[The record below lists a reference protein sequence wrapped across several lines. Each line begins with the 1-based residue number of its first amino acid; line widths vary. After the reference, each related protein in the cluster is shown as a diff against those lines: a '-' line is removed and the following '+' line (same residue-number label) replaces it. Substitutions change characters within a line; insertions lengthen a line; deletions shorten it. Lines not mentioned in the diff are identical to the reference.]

1 MNKFM
6 KKTYSLEDFT
16 HEEKVKSYFETAY
29 GFVCF
34 ENVNKLSLVI
44 GNARGTGE
52 VYVRKT
58 TSTRSSSGAAVL
70 MSSPISDFEQIDG
83 ALSMTQYSIGPQLGA
98 KLYSQIIFFET
109 ERDMK
114 NFVIVNI
121 NTNKNNKDNS
131 EPTTAS
137 SSSSS
142 ILPKKSN
149 NGVYEF
155 GVDANIVALIA
166 SAGAN
171 VSTIGNE
178 TLSTRVNYNNNDSG
192 HSDNNKDGTEK
203 TPSSSNNR
211 YNYEFRLND
220 TLAYNKGL
228 AVFTIII
235 CGLMFETCFSGQQY
249 KYQESV
255 SASTTATAQDDDK
268 SPDNEEYVFASTEAE
283 LSTQTTTKKD
293 DRVKEDQPKIKD
305 TSSSPNER
313 TVSTSPLA
321 GHVEN
326 LQKFAFSMKNQ
337 LVEKVEQMQTKKDKN
352 TKKDETS
359 KSTEKTSSTDININ
373 TNTDGDSSNNTTSSS
388 IDSIEYSR
396 PFKSGLKS
404 STEHDTATATIGMA
418 PAAPGETVHVY

>member
-1 MNKFM
+1 MNKFV

-16 HEEKVKSYFETAY
+16 HEEKVKSYFKTAY

-58 TSTRSSSGAAVL
+58 TSTTSSSGAAVL
-70 MSSPISDFEQIDG
+70 SSPISDFEQLDG

-109 ERDMK
+109 ERDLK
-114 NFVIVNI
+114 NFVIVNM

-131 EPTTAS
+131 ESTTAS

-142 ILPKKSN
+142 VLPMKSN

-155 GVDANIVALIA
+155 GVDANIVALVA

-178 TLSTRVNYNNNDSG
+178 TLSTRVNYNNNDSS

-203 TPSSSNNR
+203 TTSSSNNR

-228 AVFTIII
+228 AVFTITI

-255 SASTTATAQDDDK
+255 FASTTATAQDDDK

-305 TSSSPNER
+305 TSSSSNER
-313 TVSTSPLA
+313 TASTSPLS
-321 GHVEN
+321 GYVEN

-337 LVEKVEQMQTKKDKN
+337 LVEKVEQVQTKKDKN
-352 TKKDETS
+352 TKKDETL
-359 KSTEKTSSTDININ
+359 KTTEKTSSTDINTN

-418 PAAPGETVHVY
+418 PAAPGETVHVH